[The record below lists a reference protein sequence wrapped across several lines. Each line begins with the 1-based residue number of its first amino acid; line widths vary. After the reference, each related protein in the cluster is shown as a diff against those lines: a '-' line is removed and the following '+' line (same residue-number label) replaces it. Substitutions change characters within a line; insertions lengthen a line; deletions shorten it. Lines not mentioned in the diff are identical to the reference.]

1 MIRTESYWQLHFEN
15 REIGTDSFDFVSL
28 KRSSRVM
35 VSSRILGLNVDLWGI
50 YFSNIITVLP
60 SGVRQRLISELDKR
74 FDLDI
79 DNILDSPK
87 LRLQLSPAELDK
99 RLLELYK
106 KVADGPS
113 GDVLRI
119 IGGGGGEVALQDLY
133 IKRQAERQRAKNRT
147 NKPNLSFGPFV
158 ALGEES
164 GVEKRTAS
172 QWVNWALR
180 RNLPRNGVPIP
191 RSSSKKESAQ
201 EPTDGEKSKMSMSLS
216 NTYVLGRRASSLSPG
231 IPFSSSRG
239 HFCPPRKPAGSS
251 FSLLI

>member
-1 MIRTESYWQLHFEN
+1 
-15 REIGTDSFDFVSL
+15 
-28 KRSSRVM
+28 M
-35 VSSRILGLNVDLWGI
+35 VSSRMLGLNVDLWWL
-50 YFSNIITVLP
+50 YCSNIITVLP
-60 SGVRQRLISELDKR
+60 SGVRQRLVNELDKR

-79 DNILDSPK
+79 DFILESPK

-106 KVADGPS
+106 QVADGPS

-119 IGGGGGEVALQDLY
+119 IGGGGRQEVALQDLY
-133 IKRQAERQRAKNRT
+133 IKRHAERQRAKNRR
-147 NKPNLSFGPFV
+147 NEANLSFGPFV

-164 GVEKRTAS
+164 GVEKRTVS

-180 RNLPRNGVPIP
+180 RNLPRNDVPIP
-191 RSSSKKESAQ
+191 RSNSKKESAQ
-201 EPTDGEKSKMSMSLS
+201 EPADGEKSKMSMSLS
-216 NTYVLGRRASSLSPG
+216 NTCAVATRASSMSPG
-231 IPFSSSRG
+231 IPASRG